1 MIEIQYC
8 QLTNDQVSSTPIFE
22 VSGNTDT
29 DEFQCIIEILLT
41 AADLDI
47 VEDVEYE
54 YLNGVDVGPGT
65 EEWENLIHEITQTEE
80 YQDAFTEYNQSGYDY
95 NFLE

>member
-22 VSGNTDT
+22 VSGYTDT

-41 AADLDI
+41 TADLDI
-47 VEDVEYE
+47 EDVEYE

-95 NFLE
+95 DLLE